1 MKHRVV
7 VTGVGAI
14 SAVGENS
21 EQTWQAMLSGTSGIA
36 PITLFDASNFKV
48 QIQAE
53 VKKDPTELLRLD
65 SRVSAKQ
72 LKHMYRIVMFALL
85 STLEAL
91 DDSQLEICEQNAD
104 EIGIIFGSGAG
115 GSETFLKGQETLQ
128 TKGAKR
134 ISPFLV
140 ANFIVD
146 AASGHIAI
154 TTGARGPNMAISSAC
169 ATGTSAIGEAF
180 ATVARGDASAI
191 ITGSSDA
198 VLLPLFHA
206 TWTSMRALSKG
217 TAEPS
222 QAMRPFDL
230 ERDGFIAGEG
240 GASFI
245 VENYEH
251 ALARKAKIYAEIIG
265 YGSANDAHDMIAL
278 DVTGKGLSRALRASF
293 QTASISPS
301 MVDYINPHG
310 SATKMNDIVETNVFK
325 EFFGQEKASQIPI
338 SSVKPIIGHCMGGTG
353 SLEALACI
361 LAIRDQKVAPTIN
374 YRIPDPECDLDYVP
388 NEARSCDIDVALST
402 SAGLGGH
409 NASLL
414 FKRI

>member
-1 MKHRVV
+1 MNR
-7 VTGVGAI
+7 
-14 SAVGENS
+14 S
-21 EQTWQAMLSGTSGIA
+21 
-36 PITLFDASNFKV
+36 
-48 QIQAE
+48 
-53 VKKDPTELLRLD
+53 VK
-65 SRVSAKQ
+65 
-72 LKHMYRIVMFALL
+72 FALL

-154 TTGARGPNMAISSAC
+154 ATGARGPNMAISSAC

-180 ATVARGDASAI
+180 STVARGDASAI

-293 QTASISPS
+293 QTACISPS